1 LSLLTITADKQTE
14 AMDMNRKRMA
24 AMIVFLATVLAL
36 DFEIMAEELLD
47 ARTSQSS
54 QLKQQ

>member
-1 LSLLTITADKQTE
+1 
-14 AMDMNRKRMA
+14 MNMNRKRMA

-47 ARTSQSS
+47 SRSNQSS
-54 QLKQQ
+54 QFDQ

>member
-1 LSLLTITADKQTE
+1 
-14 AMDMNRKRMA
+14 MDMNRKRMA